1 MKNSIKRAQS
11 ENWFSALSNR
21 RILRKANTKY
31 LAFAAVVTMLVS
43 CSQDDEIIPNNDL
56 KDKPITVTAG
66 VSNLATRA
74 GYEGTSVLPETFY
87 LTVKQDA
94 ADETS
99 QYNYTNVLMTKDADG
114 NTYSVSDGPMLKWKD
129 DDHESVGVN
138 AYTTDGT
145 TFTVQTDQSTAENV
159 LASDLLGAVKT
170 TDGTDVTITNGNIGI
185 TFRHLLCKLD
195 VTFSWGGEFD
205 SYTNKKISKVV
216 YKGFGTSAA
225 LDRDDAAVTAGEDA
239 TTGDITAY
247 VNGTT
252 SEAIFTP
259 KAAADAQIIITVNV
273 TEGEGEAATTT
284 QRIFTLA
291 LPENT
296 TFEQGCRY
304 TMDVKIGITPVVL
317 SKVAVEDWGAHKDNV
332 TAEEDLSEI
341 DATAITASHLETSL
355 KTALNTGF
363 TDITI
368 TLSETAENDM
378 FTAINSALRSS
389 NATDGSVDLTISGVQ
404 TIPNCYLMGNGHFE
418 ASENTDVTQVKTIT
432 LTDATTLEM
441 SALAYCQNLEAVYLP
456 KVTSFGIWALYVCSK
471 LETLVLSAS
480 GDITAD
486 FTELETSGIDL
497 TLNKDKESAVT
508 DGNVWMKETWKSI
521 SFVE

>member
-1 MKNSIKRAQS
+1 MNKK
-11 ENWFSALSNR
+11 
-21 RILRKANTKY
+21 T
-31 LAFAAVVTMLVS
+31 LAFVVLAAMLAS
-43 CSQDDEIIPNNDL
+43 CSNEEDVIPQSGET
-56 KDKPITVTAG
+56 PITVTAG
-66 VSNLATRA
+66 VSGLTTRA

-87 LTVKQDA
+87 LTVTQDA

-129 DDHESVGVN
+129 DNHESVGVN

-145 TFTVQTDQSTAENV
+145 TFTVQTDQSTTDGV
-159 LASDLLGAVKT
+159 LASDLLGAIYAEENS
-170 TDGTDVTITNGNIGI
+170 DVTINDDNIGI

-195 VTFSWGGEFD
+195 VTFSWGTEFD
-205 SYTNKKISKVV
+205 SYTNKEISKVV
-216 YKGFGTSAA
+216 YQGFGTSAA
-225 LDRDDAAVTAGEDA
+225 LDRATAIVTTGEDA

-259 KAAADAQIIITVNV
+259 KAAADAQIIITVDV
-273 TEGEGEAATTT
+273 TSGEEEAATTT

-304 TMDVKIGITPVVL
+304 TMAVKIGITPAVL
-317 SKVAVEDWGAHKDNV
+317 SRVTVEEWGAHKDDV

-355 KTALNTGF
+355 KTALNAGF

-368 TLSETAENDM
+368 TLPENAEYDM

-404 TIPNCYLMGNGHFE
+404 TIPNCELMGNGNPK

-432 LTDATTLEM
+432 LTDATTLAM
-441 SALAYCQNLEAVYLP
+441 NALAYCQNLEAAYLP
-456 KVTSFGIWALYVCSK
+456 KVTSFGIWALVGCSK

-486 FTELETSGIDL
+486 FTSLETSGIDL

-508 DGNVWMKETWKSI
+508 DGNVWMEVTWKSI

>member
-1 MKNSIKRAQS
+1 MK
-11 ENWFSALSNR
+11 
-21 RILRKANTKY
+21 TKY
-31 LAFAAVVTMLVS
+31 LAFAALASLMLAS
-43 CSQDDEIIPNNDL
+43 CSNEEDFAPQTGNT
-56 KDKPITVTAG
+56 PITVTAG
-66 VSNLATRA
+66 GSNLATRA

-129 DDHESVGVN
+129 DNHESVGVN

-205 SYTNKKISKVV
+205 SYTNKMISKVV

-225 LDRDDAAVTAGEDA
+225 LNRDDAAVTVGEDA

-259 KAAADAQIIITVNV
+259 KAAADAQIIITVDV
-273 TEGEGEAATTT
+273 TEGEAATIT

-332 TAEEDLSEI
+332 TAEEDLGEI
-341 DATAITASHLETSL
+341 DATAITASYLETSL
-355 KTALNTGF
+355 KTALNAGF

-368 TLSETAENDM
+368 TLPENAEYDM

-404 TIPNCYLMGNGHFE
+404 TIPNCEFMGNGHPE

-441 SALAYCQNLEAVYLP
+441 NALAYCQNLEAAYLP
-456 KVTSFGIWALYVCSK
+456 KVTSFGIWALEGCYK
-471 LETLVLSAS
+471 LDTLVLSAS
-480 GDITAD
+480 GDITVD
-486 FTELETSGIDL
+486 FTSLETSGIDL

-508 DGNVWMKETWKSI
+508 DGNVWMEETWKSI